1 MASFQKRGKT
11 WQFTVSRMENGV
23 SKPIRK
29 GGFKTKKEAQIVA
42 NQVEADLRRGIIPQI
57 TLVPFSEYFRE
68 WLELYKKEVDHITLK
83 RYLNTHQTLL
93 AYFRDQPL
101 QHINKRSYQ
110 AFLNEYGLTHAKDTT
125 AKLNTHVR
133 ACVRDAIDEDLIRTD
148 FTRNAVITGNDETV
162 RPAEKHLS
170 YQESQLLMAEV
181 YKRLHRSI
189 GYYLILLG
197 LTSGMR
203 FGEMVGLTRDDFDF
217 KRNVIKVTEAWDY
230 KSDRG
235 FKGLKTVTSERE
247 IQMDKQTML
256 TFKNLFETKPSN
268 NEQDLVFYSPL
279 SRRKVLTNEA
289 TNKLLKKVLRDLG
302 INNITLHGLRHTHA
316 SILLYRKVS
325 IYYVSE
331 RLGHKTID
339 TTLKHYA
346 HVIKELRTED
356 ANRTVQL
363 YEDMASTLNV

>member
-1 MASFQKRGKT
+1 MLSSPSVIKMRSDLLNLLPSIIETAL
-11 WQFTVSRMENGV
+11 VNGWLKSV
-23 SKPIRK
+23 PPLKN
-29 GGFKTKKEAQIVA
+29 VCA
-42 NQVEADLRRGIIPQI
+42 NSIKSAV
-57 TLVPFSEYFRE
+57 F
-68 WLELYKKEVDHITLK
+68 
-83 RYLNTHQTLL
+83 HQTLL
-93 AYFRDQPL
+93 AYFRDQPI

-110 AFLNEYGLTHAKDTT
+110 AFLNEYGLTHARDTT

-133 ACVRDAIDEDLIRTD
+133 ACVKDAIDEDIIRTD
-148 FTRNAVITGNDETV
+148 FTQNAVITGNDETV

-170 YQESQLLMAEV
+170 YKESQLLMSEV
-181 YKRLHRSI
+181 YKRLNRSI

-217 KRNVIKVTEAWDY
+217 KRNLIKVTEAWDY
-230 KSDRG
+230 KTDRG
-235 FKGLKTVTSERE
+235 FKGLKTISSERE

-256 TFKNLFETKPSN
+256 TFKNLFEKKPTN

-289 TNKLLKKVLRDLG
+289 TNKLLKKVLQDLG
-302 INNITLHGLRHTHA
+302 INHITLHGLRHTHA

>member
-1 MASFQKRGKT
+1 
-11 WQFTVSRMENGV
+11 
-23 SKPIRK
+23 
-29 GGFKTKKEAQIVA
+29 
-42 NQVEADLRRGIIPQI
+42 
-57 TLVPFSEYFRE
+57 
-68 WLELYKKEVDHITLK
+68 
-83 RYLNTHQTLL
+83 
-93 AYFRDQPL
+93 
-101 QHINKRSYQ
+101 
-110 AFLNEYGLTHAKDTT
+110 
-125 AKLNTHVR
+125 
-133 ACVRDAIDEDLIRTD
+133 
-148 FTRNAVITGNDETV
+148 
-162 RPAEKHLS
+162 
-170 YQESQLLMAEV
+170 MAEV

-230 KSDRG
+230 KSDKG

-256 TFKNLFETKPSN
+256 TFKNLFETQPSY

-289 TNKLLKKVLRDLG
+289 TNKLLKKMLRDLG

-325 IYYVSE
+325 FYYVSE